1 MTRRNVLVVAAML
14 ALGAAP
20 ALADDPPQAQFQ
32 AERDIYVGVP
42 FTLSLVV
49 QGFDESPEPAQP
61 TLAITGANV
70 TALGVRP
77 KISQRFESIN
87 GRERLW
93 KDVRWVMQWSVVP
106 TKEGD
111 LKVPTTAVEQGSKK
125 ATASAGNVEARSV
138 PTTDAM
144 KLSLGLP
151 DRPVYVGEN
160 IKLVV
165 HWLFRADPQGKP
177 EITLPLGD
185 DDFTVATPPPQQGD
199 HTLSL
204 TIGTKTLDVPY
215 KVDRTTLDGV
225 AYNQLQLELYA
236 APRRVGKI
244 EVAPATVVASL
255 PAGQQD
261 AFGEFGTALFRT
273 ADVAHTLEAKPLP
286 ETDKPASFAGAV
298 GQQFSIAV
306 TTSRSVV
313 SLGEP
318 VELAITVKSDQRL
331 DTLALP
337 RLDGPDELPKDKFA
351 VPQDAPTGEL
361 SDDAKTKTFKVTAQL
376 TATTGEIP
384 ALAFSYFDPQKATYQ
399 TIHSDPIA
407 LSVKGGTVI
416 GADQVVSAAPSKKT
430 VSAETVVS
438 LGNAD
443 LALSEPGR
451 TGDRPIA
458 GGTLWLLV
466 GLLYA
471 LPLALFAGQSWRRRT
486 AGRREDIAEIKA
498 AQRRADDELARAEQA
513 PARDAAGPLA
523 AALRNFARV
532 AGQPLDDGGL
542 LAKLETESFAPA
554 AGSQPISNALRSDAL
569 ALIRKWASA
578 ARRKPPA
585 KSALPSIEPRRPS
598 ATLPPGGKPPSSMT
612 VLGIVVALAGSARVA
627 GATPAANHS
636 LEDAR
641 DAYQLAMT
649 KTAASERRTA
659 FARAASLLGQVAAD
673 QPDSPEL
680 LADWGNAALGAG
692 DLATAT
698 LAYRRALAID
708 PGNARAQQNL
718 AWLREQVPGVFHRA
732 HVSSAADTLF
742 FFHRWPSSRRWL
754 VGAVAFAIAVL
765 LVVPWSVKRRRGL
778 RGLAVLPLAVWIAML
793 VSIVVED
800 HHADDAVVMDGVAL
814 RVADNDGAPSALTE
828 PLPRGAEV
836 TVVESRE
843 SWTRIRIASGALGW
857 VPASAVERVSLAK

>member
-1 MTRRNVLVVAAML
+1 MTRSHVLILASVL
-14 ALGAAP
+14 ALGSAP
-20 ALADDPPQAQFQ
+20 AFADEPPQAQFQ
-32 AERDIYVGVP
+32 AERDIYVDVP
-42 FTLSLVV
+42 FTLSLIV
-49 QGFDESPEPAQP
+49 QGFDESPEPTQP
-61 TLAITGANV
+61 TLAINGAKV

-87 GRERLW
+87 GKERLW

-106 TKEGD
+106 TKEGE
-111 LKVPTTAVEQGSKK
+111 LKVPATTVEQGSKK
-125 ATASAGNVEARSV
+125 VTAAAGNVEARSV

-151 DRPVYVGEN
+151 ERPVYVGEN

-165 HWLFRADPQGKP
+165 RWLFRADPQGKP

-215 KVDRTTLDGV
+215 KVDRTTVDGV

-255 PAGQQD
+255 PAGQQN
-261 AFGEFGTALFRT
+261 AFGEFSVALFRA
-273 ADVAHTLEAKPLP
+273 ADVARTLEAKPLP

-337 RLDGPDELPKDKFA
+337 RLDGPDELPKDKLT

-361 SDDAKTKTFKVTAQL
+361 SDNAKTKTFKVTAQL
-376 TATTGEIP
+376 TGATAEVP

-416 GADQVVSAAPSKKT
+416 GADEVVTATPTKKT
-430 VSAETVVS
+430 VTPEAVVS

-443 LALSEPGR
+443 LALSEPGN
-451 TGDRPIA
+451 TGNRPI
-458 GGTLWLLV
+458 GGSLLWLLV

-486 AGRREDIAEIKA
+486 AGRREDVAEIKA
-498 AQRRADDELARAEQA
+498 AQRRADDELARAEKA

-554 AGSQPISNALRSDAL
+554 AGSQPISSALRGDAS

-578 ARRKPPA
+578 AKRNPPA
-585 KSALPSIEPRRPS
+585 KSALASTI
-598 ATLPPGGKPPSSMT
+598 
-612 VLGIVVALAGSARVA
+612 VLGIVVALSGSARAA
-627 GATPAANHS
+627 GPTAAPPTASHS

-649 KTAASERRTA
+649 KTDASERRTA
-659 FARAASLLGQVAAD
+659 FARAASLLGQIAAD

-692 DLATAT
+692 DLANAT

-708 PGNARAQQNL
+708 PGNVRAQQNL
-718 AWLREQVPGVFHRA
+718 GWLREQVPAIFRRA
-732 HVSSAADTLF
+732 HVASAADTLF

-754 VGAVAFAIAVL
+754 VGAAAFAIAVL
-765 LVVPWSVKRRRGL
+765 LVVPWTVRRRRGL

-793 VSIVVED
+793 VSLVVED
-800 HHADDAVVMDGVAL
+800 HHADDAVVMDGVVL
-814 RVADNDGAPSALTE
+814 RVADNPGAPSALTE

-836 TVVESRE
+836 TVVERRE
-843 SWTRIRIASGALGW
+843 SWTKIRIASGALGW
-857 VPASAVERVSLAK
+857 VPAGAVERVNPAK

>member
-1 MTRRNVLVVAAML
+1 MTRRHLFVIATVLT
-14 ALGAAP
+14 LGAAP
-20 ALADDPPQAQFQ
+20 AFADDPPQAQFQ

-42 FTLSLVV
+42 FTLSLIV

-61 TLAITGANV
+61 PLAISGAKV
-70 TALGVRP
+70 TELGVRP
-77 KISQRFESIN
+77 KVSQRFESIN

-106 TKEGD
+106 TKDGE
-111 LKVPTTAVEQGSKK
+111 LKVPSTSVEQGSKK
-125 ATASAGNVEARSV
+125 ATAAAGNVEARSV
-138 PTTDAM
+138 PTTDTM

-165 HWLFRADPQGKP
+165 RWLFRADPQGKP

-215 KVDRTTLDGV
+215 KVDRTTVDGV

-255 PAGQQD
+255 PAGQQN
-261 AFGEFGTALFRT
+261 AFGEFGVSLFRA
-273 ADVAHTLEAKPLP
+273 ADVARTLEAKPLP
-286 ETDKPASFAGAV
+286 ETDKPPSFSGAV

-306 TTSRSVV
+306 TTSHSVV

-318 VELAITVKSDQRL
+318 IELAVTVKSDQRL

-351 VPQDAPTGEL
+351 VPQDAPTGAL

-376 TATTGEIP
+376 TGATGEVP

-407 LSVKGGTVI
+407 LSVKGGAVV
-416 GADQVVSAAPSKKT
+416 GADEVVSAAPTKKT
-430 VSAETVVS
+430 VTSETVVS

-443 LALSEPGR
+443 LALSDPSS
-451 TGDRPIA
+451 TSNRPI
-458 GGTLWLLV
+458 GGGMLWLLV

-471 LPLALFAGQSWRRRT
+471 FPLALFAGQSWRRRT
-486 AGRREDIAEIKA
+486 AGRREDVAEIKA
-498 AQRRADDELARAEQA
+498 AQRRADDELARAEKS

-554 AGSQPISNALRSDAL
+554 AGSQPISSALRSDAA
-569 ALIRKWASA
+569 ALIRKWAGA
-578 ARRKPPA
+578 AKRNPPV
-585 KSALPSIEPRRPS
+585 KSALASTI
-598 ATLPPGGKPPSSMT
+598 
-612 VLGIVVALAGSARVA
+612 VLGVVIAFAGNARA
-627 GATPAANHS
+627 GGPTPATPAAASHS

-649 KTAASERRTA
+649 RTEASARRTA

-673 QPDSPEL
+673 RPDSPEL

-708 PGNARAQQNL
+708 PGNGRAQQNL
-718 AWLREQVPGVFHRA
+718 AWVREQVPGVFHRA
-732 HVSSAADTLF
+732 HVASAADTLF
-742 FFHRWPSSRRWL
+742 FFHRWPSSQRWL
-754 VGAVAFAIAVL
+754 VGAAAFAIAVL
-765 LVVPWSVKRRRGL
+765 LVVPWTVRRRRGL

-800 HHADDAVVMDGVAL
+800 HHAADAVVMDGGVL
-814 RVADNDGAPSALTE
+814 HVADNAGAPSALTE
-828 PLPRGAEV
+828 PLPRAAEV
-836 TVVESRE
+836 MVVENRP
-843 SWTRIRIASGALGW
+843 SWTKIRIANGSEGW
-857 VPASAVERVSLAK
+857 VPASAVERVNPAK